1 MVHRRQVSQESD
13 GDGYCG
19 ENESDHI
26 VAPEVGWLP
35 GNLAA
40 QSSGF
45 QEYATG
51 LRRPAREAGNSCSLK
66 TAPVWPCRRSLS
78 SIAAGQS
85 RRPNPR
91 LP

>member
-40 QSSGF
+40 RSTGF

-51 LRRPAREAGNSCSLK
+51 
-66 TAPVWPCRRSLS
+66 
-78 SIAAGQS
+78 
-85 RRPNPR
+85 PR
-91 LP
+91 LGARDTRASSYRVEALSAPPVAANQGTYS